1 MAEYDPSTGTVT
13 AQAGTDAQTTA
24 WDDLWAERKD
34 LNPYCFGCGRD
45 NTLGLSLRPRAHGER
60 VAAEWTPA
68 PHFSGYQNL
77 CHGGIV
83 AAVLDEMMGWMIIH
97 AGEPPHATIKLDVE
111 YRAPVWLGR
120 SYRTTAWIEERRA
133 RILKLAAEIVADGG
147 AVVVRGRAVFA
158 RLDAEKAAAFMG
170 GGTDPGA

>member
-1 MAEYDPSTGTVT
+1 MAEHEQDI
-13 AQAGTDAQTTA
+13 
-24 WDDLWAERKD
+24 WAERDD
-34 LNPYCFGCGRD
+34 LSPHCFGCGRD
-45 NTLGLSLRPRAHGER
+45 NSLGLNLRPRAQGER
-60 VAAEWTPA
+60 VAADWTPA

-83 AAVLDEMMGWMIIH
+83 AAVLDEMMGWTIIH

-120 SYRTTAWIEERRA
+120 SYTARAWIDERRA
-133 RILKLAAEIVADGG
+133 RVLKLAAEIVDAEG
-147 AVVVRGRAVFA
+147 AAVARGTAMFA

-170 GGTDPGA
+170 GR